1 MSTYAAIFTLIQT
14 SLDEVLSDTGW
25 GEHAVFIPRI
35 ASIFIPNGAGE
46 AAECRICNPAVG
58 LKAQ

>member
-35 ASIFIPNGAGE
+35 ASIFIP
-46 AAECRICNPAVG
+46 
-58 LKAQ
+58 KWSW